1 MATLNI
7 TAELIRDYLDRHLG
21 PADEQALEEAMLV
34 DPSIAE
40 QIRAE
45 MALRRGFKE
54 LAKREG
60 AKGEDAAK
68 EQLPDNVMRF
78 ERRKKG

>member
-1 MATLNI
+1 ML
-7 TAELIRDYLDRHLG
+7 
-21 PADEQALEEAMLV
+21 AD
-34 DPSIAE
+34 PTIAE

-68 EQLPDNVMRF
+68 QQLPDNVMPF

>member
-1 MATLNI
+1 MATPHI

-21 PADEQALEEAMLV
+21 PADEQALEEAMLA
-34 DPSIAE
+34 DPTLAE
-40 QIRAE
+40 QVRAE

-68 EQLPDNVMRF
+68 TQLPDNVMPF
-78 ERRKKG
+78 ERRRKG